1 MTIIFW
7 VESTLGC
14 DSICQIATELQPRTC
29 RTRGHP
35 ARALT
40 AARQSAV
47 RRAAA
52 CRPRAT
58 LRTSEACR
66 FMYYVPYTQ

>member
-14 DSICQIATELQPRTC
+14 DSICQIVTELQPRTC
-29 RTRGHP
+29 RTRGRP
-35 ARALT
+35 ARADSGE
-40 AARQSAV
+40 AE
-47 RRAAA
+47 RRAPCGRLQAA
-52 CRPRAT
+52 CHT